1 MPLYNES
8 ENVDLLYSAIVDSLK
23 DFPEDYEIIFIYD
36 GSSDNTREVA
46 LDLANSDRRLKLVI
60 FRKNFGQ
67 TPAMAA
73 GVVDTLWTLED
84 LYDAVMGLEE
94 RQKRAERYER
104 LMRRLRGE

>member
-8 ENVDLLYSAIVDSLK
+8 ENVHLLYSAIVDSLK
-23 DFPEDYEIIFIYD
+23 DFPEDYEMIFIDD

-73 GVVDTLWTLED
+73 GIDH
-84 LYDAVMGLEE
+84 A
-94 RQKRAERYER
+94 
-104 LMRRLRGE
+104 RGSIIVTMDGDMQIGK